1 VKKQIVAMP
10 TESLNLCIR
19 PVKPFIASKGKP
31 ILTYEYFLP
40 DSSQKVYL
48 TAHSIN
54 IASGA
59 MNLRITFGWLCGL
72 AVLAASIARL
82 TAQEGVKST
91 QSFPP
96 AEPVAENLQ
105 PAATNFPAPGAA
117 VSGTQPSQ
125 AEPATREKAES
136 GQTPPGTYV
145 SSWLL
150 DIVKLAQ
157 AGINRDVMLTFIDSA
172 GTFNLDADQI
182 VYLHELKIPSE
193 VITAM
198 MQHDAEI
205 VSGSRAPGGAVSG
218 SAPGFNIRFAQTE
231 SPSVIITKRG
241 SAAAAALPVAARPQ
255 AGAVQA
261 ESPPPVWREFAPQR
275 QTSDTPVVVS
285 PVRLPYAVQLLD
297 PIIITSGEGRCPNL
311 LVIEVFP

>member
-1 VKKQIVAMP
+1 MP
-10 TESLNLCIR
+10 AESLNLCIR

-31 ILTYEYFLP
+31 ILIASEYSLH
-40 DSSQKVYL
+40 DSSQMVYL

-59 MNLRITFGWLCGL
+59 MNLKVTFGWLCGL
-72 AVLAASIARL
+72 AVLAASVCCL
-82 TAQEGVKST
+82 TAQEGVKSA
-91 QSFPP
+91 QSLPP

-105 PAATNFPAPGAA
+105 PAATNLPASGAA

-125 AEPATREKAES
+125 AEPATHEKAES
-136 GQTPPGTYV
+136 GQTPPGSYV

-182 VYLHELKIPSE
+182 IYLHELKGPSE
-193 VITAM
+193 VITAL

-205 VSGSRAPGGAVSG
+205 VSGLRTPGGAVSG
-218 SAPGFNIRFAQTE
+218 SQPGFNLRFAQTE
-231 SPSVIITKRG
+231 SPNADTTASG
-241 SAAAAALPVAARPQ
+241 SATAAAAPVAAEPQVTSAQTQRRPQ
-255 AGAVQA
+255 IWHEFESQHHAPETPAVI
-261 ESPPPVWREFAPQR
+261 
-275 QTSDTPVVVS
+275 S

-297 PIIITSGEGRCPNL
+297 PIIMIPGEGRSPNL
-311 LVIEVFP
+311 LVIELFP